1 MELIT
6 KVKQIKDLKNSI
18 QDDIHNT
25 LNSWDTGSYEDVYNL
40 LTNDSKKLI
49 LELTYLILDVDNNE
63 KLANSDSED
72 IGDEAAE
79 LSKVRFNAFIF
90 SLLRIKP
97 FEVNKYINISSI
109 NDFIKRK
116 SNDFSQ
122 NVFSVYYNYFMESD
136 IENEF
141 EYEFKS
147 DTIYKG
153 DFYPIPNITSTDC
166 NITKWFN
173 GDVVIIEDNKDVD
186 VKLFFK
192 GEDLFNINLS
202 IQ

>member
-6 KVKQIKDLKNSI
+6 KVKQIKDLKNSV

-40 LTNDSKKLI
+40 LTNDSKEII
-49 LELTYLILDVDNNE
+49 LGLSDLVLDVDIIGSLSNYG
-63 KLANSDSED
+63 SED
-72 IGDEAAE
+72 IGNKADKM
-79 LSKVRFNAFIF
+79 SNVGFNAFIF
-90 SLLRIKP
+90 SLLRIEP
-97 FEVNKYINISSI
+97 FEVNQYINISNI

-116 SNDFSQ
+116 SIDFSQ
-122 NVFSVYYNYFMESD
+122 NVFSAYYNYFVEKVID
-136 IENEF
+136 DRIE
-141 EYEFKS
+141 YKFKS

-166 NITKWFN
+166 NITKWFS

-192 GEDLFNINLS
+192 GEDLFNINLN